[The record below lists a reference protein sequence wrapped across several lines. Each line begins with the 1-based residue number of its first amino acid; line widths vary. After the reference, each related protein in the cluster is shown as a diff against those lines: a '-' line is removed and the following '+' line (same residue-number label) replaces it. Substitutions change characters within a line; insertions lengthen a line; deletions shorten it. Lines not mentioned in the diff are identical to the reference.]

1 MKCRYYLSIISFGVN
16 RVRDS
21 QEEFMENKALRK
33 GLSVTAIILTVILA
47 LLLSFNN
54 ANGLVYGD
62 EVSLYGIPFIAAFAI
77 PLLAVLIV
85 LARCCNSTD
94 TVEETMAAVASRY
107 AIWGWCFIFPI
118 KFASAALDLI
128 CPEFYSAHFTTI
140 YLLMNSFNVSVLG
153 CLVLG
158 LSLKVLPSVKIE
170 KKKLTFG
177 QIMLLIMM
185 VYGLGQVG
193 SLMGMPIHT
202 ALSSV
207 TLFGD
212 NSSEDALSSL
222 KDSLIIGSDTVI
234 RIITVGIMPAIFEE
248 LLFRK
253 FLIDRTLRHGEF
265 ISCAMSGIMFGLW
278 HGNFQQFFFAFFLG
292 VLFAFVYIRTGRII
306 YTMIL
311 HASLNVV
318 TSSITV
324 ELLAELMKR
333 MGMDMSNGT
342 INPNIDYDAM
352 MKSVMPLLLVLL
364 VWIITLAGFQIA
376 GFVMVIVKR
385 KKFKLMPIVGELPR
399 KQILRTMTHSV
410 TMWVFFSLALLLF
423 VYTYLPDILAFIFK

>member
-1 MKCRYYLSIISFGVN
+1 
-16 RVRDS
+16 
-21 QEEFMENKALRK
+21 MEDKTLRK
-33 GLSVTAIILTVILA
+33 GLSVAAIILTAVCA
-47 LLLSFNN
+47 LIMSLNST
-54 ANGLVYGD
+54 NGLLYG
-62 EVSLYGIPFIAAFAI
+62 ERTSLYGLPFIAAFAI

-85 LARCCNSTD
+85 LARRCNSTD

-118 KFASAALDLI
+118 KFASAALTIFFPD
-128 CPEFYSAHFTTI
+128 FYNAHFTTI

-153 CLVLG
+153 CLILG

-177 QIMLLIMM
+177 QIMILIMM
-185 VYGLGQVG
+185 VYGLAQVG
-193 SLMGMPIHT
+193 SLMGLPIHP

-212 NSSEDALSSL
+212 GSTEDALNNL
-222 KDSLIIGSDTVI
+222 KSNLIVGSDTWI

-311 HASLNVV
+311 HASLNLI

-324 ELLAELMKR
+324 ELIAEMLKR
-333 MGMDMSNGT
+333 MGMDMSSGS
-342 INPNIDYDAM
+342 IDPNIDYDM
-352 MKSVMPLLLVLL
+352 VIKSVLPIMLIILL
-364 VWIITLAGFQIA
+364 WIIILAGFQIA
-376 GFVMVIVKR
+376 GFVMLIVRR

-410 TMWVFFSLALLLF
+410 TMWVFFALALLLF
-423 VYTYLPDILAFIFK
+423 VNTYLPDILAFILK

>member
-1 MKCRYYLSIISFGVN
+1 
-16 RVRDS
+16 
-21 QEEFMENKALRK
+21 MEDKSLRK
-33 GLSVTAIILTVILA
+33 GLSVAAIILTAVCA
-47 LLLSFNN
+47 LIMSLNST
-54 ANGLVYGD
+54 NGLLYG
-62 EVSLYGIPFIAAFAI
+62 ERTSLYGLPFIAAFAI

-85 LARCCNSTD
+85 LARSCNSTD

-118 KFASAALDLI
+118 KFASAALTIFFPD
-128 CPEFYSAHFTTI
+128 FYNAHFTTI

-153 CLVLG
+153 CLILG

-177 QIMLLIMM
+177 QIMILIMM
-185 VYGLGQVG
+185 VYGLAQVG
-193 SLMGMPIHT
+193 SLMGLPIHT

-212 NSSEDALSSL
+212 GSTEDALNNL
-222 KDSLIIGSDTVI
+222 KSNLIVGSDTWI

-311 HASLNVV
+311 HASLNLI

-324 ELLAELMKR
+324 ELIAEMLKR
-333 MGMDMSNGT
+333 MGMDMSSGT
-342 INPNIDYDAM
+342 IDPNIDYDM
-352 MKSVMPLLLVLL
+352 VIKSVLPLMLIILL
-364 VWIITLAGFQIA
+364 WIIILAGFQIA
-376 GFVMVIVKR
+376 GFVMLIVRR

-410 TMWVFFSLALLLF
+410 TMWVFFALALLLF
-423 VYTYLPDILAFIFK
+423 VNTYLPDILAFILK

>member
-1 MKCRYYLSIISFGVN
+1 
-16 RVRDS
+16 
-21 QEEFMENKALRK
+21 MEDKTLRK
-33 GLSVTAIILTVILA
+33 GLSVAAIILTAVCA
-47 LLLSFNN
+47 LIMSLNST
-54 ANGLVYGD
+54 NGL
-62 EVSLYGIPFIAAFAI
+62 LYGERTSFYGLPFIAAFAI

-85 LARCCNSTD
+85 LARSCNSTD

-118 KFASAALDLI
+118 KFASAALTIFFPD
-128 CPEFYSAHFTTI
+128 FYNAHFTTI

-153 CLVLG
+153 CLILG

-177 QIMLLIMM
+177 QIMILIMM
-185 VYGLGQVG
+185 VYGLAQVG
-193 SLMGMPIHT
+193 SLMGLPIHT

-212 NSSEDALSSL
+212 GSTEDALNNL
-222 KDSLIIGSDTVI
+222 KSNLIVGSDTWI

-311 HASLNVV
+311 HASLNLI

-324 ELLAELMKR
+324 ELIAEMLKR
-333 MGMDMSNGT
+333 MGMDMSSGS
-342 INPNIDYDAM
+342 IDPNIDYDM
-352 MKSVMPLLLVLL
+352 VIKSVLPIMLIILL
-364 VWIITLAGFQIA
+364 WIIILAGFQIA
-376 GFVMVIVKR
+376 GFVMLIVRR

-410 TMWVFFSLALLLF
+410 TMWVFFALALLLF
-423 VYTYLPDILAFIFK
+423 VNTYLPDILAFFFR

>member
-1 MKCRYYLSIISFGVN
+1 
-16 RVRDS
+16 
-21 QEEFMENKALRK
+21 MEDKTLRK
-33 GLSVTAIILTVILA
+33 GLSVAAIILTAVCA
-47 LLLSFNN
+47 LIMSLNST
-54 ANGLVYGD
+54 NGLLYG
-62 EVSLYGIPFIAAFAI
+62 ERTSLYGLPFIAAFAI

-85 LARCCNSTD
+85 LARSCNSTD

-118 KFASAALDLI
+118 KFASAALTIFFPD
-128 CPEFYSAHFTTI
+128 FYNAHFTTI

-153 CLVLG
+153 CLILG

-177 QIMLLIMM
+177 QIMILIMM
-185 VYGLGQVG
+185 VYGLAQVG
-193 SLMGMPIHT
+193 SLMGMPIHL

-212 NSSEDALSSL
+212 VSSEDALSNL
-222 KDSLIIGSDTVI
+222 KDSLIIGSDTFI
-234 RIITVGIMPAIFEE
+234 RILTVGILPAIFEE

-253 FLIDRTLRHGEF
+253 FMIDRTLRHGEF

-292 VLFAFVYIRTGRII
+292 VLFAFVYIRTGKII

-311 HASLNVV
+311 HASLNLV
-318 TSSITV
+318 TSSVTIELLV
-324 ELLAELMKR
+324 ELLKR
-333 MGMDMSNGT
+333 MGLDMSTGT
-342 INPNIDYDAM
+342 MNTDIDYDTVI
-352 MKSVMPLLLVLL
+352 KSIMPLMLLLFL
-364 VWIITLAGFQIA
+364 WIIILAGFQIA
-376 GFVMVIVKR
+376 GFVMLIVKR

-399 KQILRTMTHSV
+399 KTIIHTMTHSV
-410 TMWVFFSLALLLF
+410 TMWVFFALALLLF
-423 VYTYLPDILAFIFK
+423 VRTYLPDILAFIFK